1 MASKTKQPDGQAG
14 VTMGSALVG
23 SYSPPGG
30 AFGFPPPEVSLRD
43 GRKKRKDALSWD
55 KYTCI
60 PYFDGR
66 LWRKYGQKNIKNSPF
81 PRCSYYEDKHCMA
94 SKLMQQV
101 SDDYP
106 PLYKVTYMCEHTC
119 NAAPIPAPDVVA
131 EAELPTAVSDG
142 FVLRFGSYGK
152 DYRDARRMKQEM
164 CQYHRPTS
172 WSASELLSFNSW
184 NSHLQHRQPVLSSD
198 IPSPAAGSS
207 SSSPMINSL
216 PTLPATINSLPTLP
230 ATVNEADV
238 LSTWNSLGYG
248 VGELVNHVDF
258 AGDMFSWDGDTNMDA
273 HLHSRACTGIE
284 GEQMLF

>member
-1 MASKTKQPDGQAG
+1 
-14 VTMGSALVG
+14 
-23 SYSPPGG
+23 
-30 AFGFPPPEVSLRD
+30 
-43 GRKKRKDALSWD
+43 
-55 KYTCI
+55 
-60 PYFDGR
+60 
-66 LWRKYGQKNIKNSPF
+66 
-81 PRCSYYEDKHCMA
+81 
-94 SKLMQQV
+94 
-101 SDDYP
+101 
-106 PLYKVTYMCEHTC
+106 MCEHTC

-207 SSSPMINSL
+207 SSS
-216 PTLPATINSLPTLP
+216 